1 VTSNIDIVK
10 KVRLIDAML
19 FDEVNLLGVLA
30 SMRAFDAA
38 MVNGHKRLKVRYVS
52 LDGGLVV
59 S

>member
-1 VTSNIDIVK
+1 
-10 KVRLIDAML
+10 ML

-38 MVNGHKRLKVRYVS
+38 MVNGHKRLKVRYVP

>member
-1 VTSNIDIVK
+1 MTSNIDIVK

-38 MVNGHKRLKVRYVS
+38 MVNGHKRLKVRYVL
-52 LDGGLVV
+52 LDGGMVI

>member
-1 VTSNIDIVK
+1 MTSNIDIVK
-10 KVRLIDAML
+10 KLRLIDVMI
-19 FDEVNLLGVLA
+19 FDEVNLLGILA

-52 LDGGLVV
+52 LDGGLVA